1 MLTPDEAVGDA
12 VWLLAGYR
20 SDLDSPTVTTPLSQ
34 AAATQ
39 PADGTTVIRVPR
51 SIHDVDNGK
60 ILGFG
65 ADLAEDHPVGAGTQP
80 MLGLQAGQQPTH
92 PLHLSA

>member
-1 MLTPDEAVGDA
+1 MLVPDELVVDD

-20 SDLDSPTVTTPLSQ
+20 SDSDGLTVTTSLPQ
-34 AAATQ
+34 AAAAQ
-39 PADGTTVIRVPR
+39 PADGTAVIRVPR

-65 ADLAEDHPVGAGTQP
+65 ADLAEDHPVGAGTQHYN
-80 MLGLQAGQQPTH
+80 GQQPIP
-92 PLHLSA
+92 PL